1 MAGAKVESVKITEYG
16 VRIWEAS
23 PAKGDRKGGVTESCS
38 LTDATQ
44 SHPYPR
50 AELAKEIG
58 GRGSACP
65 NGVRHHRVNATKP
78 DPNRRG

>member
-1 MAGAKVESVKITEYG
+1 MERWRRLQSTEYG
-16 VRIWEAS
+16 FERHLL
-23 PAKGDRKGGVTESCS
+23 KRGTGDRKGGVTESCS

-44 SHPYPR
+44 SRPYPR
-50 AELAKEIG
+50 AVLAR